1 MDKKTKF
8 LIINL
13 GIALMLQFGIADT
26 AHAAKKNPPKSSTSK
41 KLGTSKNDILKGA
54 NGEDS
59 INGLSGDDKIY
70 GEAGDD
76 KLGGSNGNDYL
87 EGGAGTDKMWGG
99 PGDDVFY
106 GGSGPDKNF
115 GDKGND
121 VYVYKTVQDA
131 PYSGTPERWNDQLK
145 KKWEIIKPSE
155 PGTNAFD
162 GQGKAKG
169 DLIDLRAIGK
179 LEFGKHVTVHDKWS
193 FSQVLVDV
201 NLDKKPDMEIM
212 IYDSDKV
219 KAKDYTKEDFLLSNK

>member
-26 AHAAKKNPPKSSTSK
+26 AHAAKNNSKKSSTSK
-41 KLGTSKNDILKGA
+41 GVTVMGSAKDDRLKG
-54 NGEDS
+54 G
-59 INGLSGDDKIY
+59 G
-70 GEAGDD
+70 GDD
-76 KLGGSNGNDYL
+76 KLYGKEGDDNMGASVGNDYL
-87 EGGAGTDKMWGG
+87 EGGPGTDKMWGG

-106 GGSGPDKNF
+106 GGPGPDKNH

-121 VYVYKTVQDA
+121 VYVYKSVSDA

-179 LEFGKHVTVHDKWS
+179 LEFGKHITVHDKWS

-219 KAKDYTKEDFLLSNK
+219 KAKDYSKEDFLLSNK